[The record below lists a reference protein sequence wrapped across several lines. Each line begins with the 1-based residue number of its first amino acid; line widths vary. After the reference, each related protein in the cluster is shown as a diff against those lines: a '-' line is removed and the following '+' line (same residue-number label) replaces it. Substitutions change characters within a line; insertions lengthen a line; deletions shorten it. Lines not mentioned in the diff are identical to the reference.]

1 MDKRPEFHGSDLEKI
16 EEYYHIPKEEIV
28 CFSANVNPLG
38 LSEAVRQKLCDHL
51 DVICRYPDRAYT
63 SLRQTIGT
71 YCGANPAHIVV
82 GNGSTELISLLI
94 SQRGPKKALVL
105 GPTYSEY
112 ARELSLVGGSMEY
125 YHLREA
131 DDFVLD
137 IDDFLS
143 HVTGEVDMVI
153 LCNPNNPTSSAIP
166 REDMKRIIAQC
177 KKQGVFVMIDET
189 YVEFAPDVQ
198 AVSAISLVPAYD
210 NFMVIRGVSKFFAA
224 PGLRFGYGIT
234 SNQTFL
240 SALLTH
246 QNPWSLNSIGAFAG
260 EEMLKIVESKEFSR
274 LPGNMPGVAQEA
286 FETLLHTRD
295 GQLCDILVDHDAL
308 AALQKAAEATKDPT
322 LIKYAGLTAASADIK
337 IAVRAASTGKDET
350 FLDRAL
356 AECSELDIDSLKK
369 AAISGTEAV
378 YAYLAN
384 TDFADAVPK
393 LRESSAAFECWCD
406 DLIIRSIKPQLWNS
420 FGLGPLAA
428 YILAKET
435 ELRSV
440 RILLTA
446 RQNGFSADRVRERV
460 RETYV

>member
-1 MDKRPEFHGSDLEKI
+1 MELLRFRPV
-16 EEYYHIPKEEIV
+16 EEGDCQVEAMLHTPITEMAVRRETFPTVVLCPGGGYEMVSQREADPVAQRFFAAGY
-28 CFSANVNPLG
+28 NVFTLQTYSVGERARDFRPLG
-38 LSEAVRQKLCDHL
+38 ELSEAVRQKLCDHL

-94 SQRGPKKALVL
+94 SQRAPKKALVL

-166 REDMKRIIAQC
+166 REDMERIIAQC
-177 KKQGVFVMIDET
+177 QKQSVFVMIDET

-198 AVSAISLVPAYD
+198 AVSAVSLVPSYD

-260 EEMLKIVESKEFSR
+260 EEMLKDTDYIQRTRALVSKER
-274 LPGNMPGVAQEA
+274 AKM
-286 FETLLHTRD
+286 
-295 GQLCDILVDHDAL
+295 L
-308 AALQKAAEATKDPT
+308 A
-322 LIKYAGLTAASADIK
+322 
-337 IAVRAASTGKDET
+337 R
-350 FLDRAL
+350 L
-356 AECSELDIDSLKK
+356 AESSTYKTYP
-369 AAISGTEAV
+369 A
-378 YAYLAN
+378 YAN
-384 TDFADAVPK
+384 F
-393 LRESSAAFECWCD
+393 
-406 DLIIRSIKPQLWNS
+406 
-420 FGLGPLAA
+420 
-428 YILAKET
+428 ILARIQKEGVT
-435 ELRSV
+435 SFDVFEKTIHQKLMIRDCSSFQELEGEYIRFCV
-440 RILLTA
+440 MDPADNDRLMDCLL
-446 RQNGFSADRVRERV
+446 DV
-460 RETYV
+460 